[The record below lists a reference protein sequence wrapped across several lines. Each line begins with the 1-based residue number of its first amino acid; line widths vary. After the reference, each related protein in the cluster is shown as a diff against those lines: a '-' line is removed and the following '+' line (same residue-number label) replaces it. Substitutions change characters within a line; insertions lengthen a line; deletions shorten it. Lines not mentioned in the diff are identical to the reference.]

1 MALWDP
7 IMTIFMPP
15 KRIGYSF
22 NTSLN
27 LDAKNHNGGR
37 FLCIAYRG
45 PLFIQVDEMMVDH
58 EVAHLVDCANLPCRE
73 GRKGQVLA

>member
-15 KRIGYSF
+15 KRIGCSF
-22 NTSLN
+22 STSLS

-37 FLCIAYRG
+37 LLCIAYRG
-45 PLFIQVDEMMVDH
+45 PLFIQVDEMMVDN
-58 EVAHLVDCANLPCRE
+58 EVVHLVDCANLPCRE
-73 GRKGQVLA
+73 GREGQVLA